1 MPRNAAAEGLLASCV
16 KTGPF
21 LLLLVALSAFGQNQ
35 EIQRE
40 LMQRQQQSD
49 AFALQLRQSLEL
61 LKVPPAERPAAQSR
75 QLSERHRLENV
86 SAQQLRELRPDADAG
101 LRSYER
107 SRAQEERRPFLSPV
121 VEPPAQPAAPPRPM
135 RPAPRVNVD

>member
-1 MPRNAAAEGLLASCV
+1 M
-16 KTGPF
+16 TGRIWFFAITPS
-21 LLLLVALSAFGQNQ
+21 LLLVALSAFGQNQ

-49 AFALQLRQSLEL
+49 AFALQLRQSQEL
-61 LKVPPAERPAAQSR
+61 LNVPPAMRPAAESR

-86 SAQQLRELRPDADAG
+86 SAQQLREVRPDADDG

-107 SRAQEERRPFLSPV
+107 SKAQEERRPFLSPI
-121 VEPPAQPAAPPRPM
+121 VELPVKPAAPPRPL
-135 RPAPRVNVD
+135 RPAPKVNVDLSDAPR